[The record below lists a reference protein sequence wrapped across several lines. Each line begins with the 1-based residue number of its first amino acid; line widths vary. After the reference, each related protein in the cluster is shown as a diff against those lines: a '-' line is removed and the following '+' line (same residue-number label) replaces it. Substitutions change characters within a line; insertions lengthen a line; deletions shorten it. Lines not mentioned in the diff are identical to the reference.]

1 MEKIKKFL
9 DKIKNNKIIKLE
21 IIAIIVILILGTLL
35 HFTYEWSGD
44 NLFVG
49 SFSAVNESVWEH
61 LKLVFYPMLLMGII
75 NYFLLK
81 GHVNNYIEAKAI
93 GIFVAISFII
103 VFFFT
108 YVGIL
113 GTNFFILDI
122 LPFILSVS
130 LGEWVSYK
138 LMTREDE
145 SNVVIQILSFLIL
158 IFLLLCFIIFT
169 YNPPKVNLFKDP
181 RGTYGI
187 EKYNEITGKSTK
199 TI

>member
-1 MEKIKKFL
+1 MEKMI
-9 DKIKNNKIIKLE
+9 DKIKNNKIIKIG
-21 IIAIIVILILGTLL
+21 IITVIVELILGTLL

-44 NLFVG
+44 NLIVG
-49 SFSAVNESVWEH
+49 AFSAVNESVWEH

-81 GHVNNYIEAKAI
+81 GQVNNYIEARAI

-122 LPFILSVS
+122 LSFVLSVI

-138 LMTREDE
+138 LMTRENE
-145 SNVVIQILSFLIL
+145 SNIVTKVLSFLIL
-158 IFLLLCFIIFT
+158 IFFLFCFIIFT

-187 EKYNEITGKSTK
+187 EKYSKITGKSTR